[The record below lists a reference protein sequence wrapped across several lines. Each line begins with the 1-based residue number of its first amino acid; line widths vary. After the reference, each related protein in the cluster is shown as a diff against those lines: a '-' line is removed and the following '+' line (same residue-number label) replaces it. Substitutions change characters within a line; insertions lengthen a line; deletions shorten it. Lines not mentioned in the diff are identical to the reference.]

1 MKSILENI
9 INDIR
14 YDDLGLWK
22 SPGNISYFSED
33 ITLFEYQKKAI
44 ENITKVLYLYYKN
57 NEGTPKSSL
66 FKKYK
71 EYRLDARSLSG
82 DDFVT
87 KHKKRNGLINKRF
100 SFFAN
105 HFQVI
110 KDLNEE
116 YISDE
121 NFINRAAFWMAT
133 GSGKS
138 IVLIKV
144 IELLDYLQRSSLIPK
159 KEIMLLLPRADL
171 ITQFQGEITKFNR
184 GREKK
189 IDLVNLKDYE
199 NDKYQLPLSNNIKV
213 YYYRSDLLR
222 DETTKEYID
231 YRNYENNGNWYIF
244 LDEAHRGEK
253 GDSLVQ
259 DYITVLCKNGFL
271 FNFSATFTED
281 IDYKTSCCNFNLEK
295 FILAGYGK
303 NLYLSKSYFQ
313 FTRDKDD
320 FSQEQKQLQVLKSL
334 IIFSLVKKSKTE
346 DTYHNPMLM
355 TLVNSVN
362 IEDSDLLMFFLQL
375 GKIAGGGISKRLF
388 SKAKKE
394 LLDEFNENP
403 SYVFGDEIL
412 KINCELIKKINER
425 DILKQV
431 FNTNNPGKITLLEGE
446 AGKEIVL
453 LIETSERPFALI
465 KVGDAKKFQ
474 REKLSADYE
483 YTPSFDKKNIFDGIN
498 KNPNINLLLGSRSF
512 YEGWDSNRPN
522 VINMINI
529 GKKDAKKFVLQGIGR
544 GIRIEP
550 YTGKRQRLDLDDDDK
565 NILLET
571 LFVFATDKSAVKAII
586 DTVEEQEDKNVNII
600 DMFEDVEKPF
610 DILIP
615 QFEDIDNRKEIAKF
629 NIAREDLN
637 RFKNYLA
644 PFSYNTL
651 LIKTHAPQEYLDFV
665 LSEINNNTFF
675 QKNEETIYYDMDLLL
690 QKVIWHSKLYNKKVS
705 EIKYI
710 DDEIIHFK
718 HIKAINFSNEELE
731 SLKIKITRVK
741 EYQVMDKQE
750 IERQFRSKEITLDQA
765 TSLNNARAQ
774 ESFNDSDTDLEL
786 KIRKIAE
793 HYYMPL
799 IYSEKQKDKYIQH
812 IINVPG
818 ETKFIKNLED
828 YTSGKSFNCEWMFSK
843 IDDSLD
849 KIFIPYFYKK
859 DNTYRNFYPDF
870 IFWIKKNNEYKII
883 FVDPKGTEHTDYQ
896 YKVDGFEELF
906 LSNTKP
912 KVFKH
917 NDFDFNITFDLKL
930 IAKDINNVSGKYKDY
945 WLHEDDF
952 SFLDL

>member
-1 MKSILENI
+1 MRI
-9 INDIR
+9 I
-14 YDDLGLWK
+14 
-22 SPGNISYFSED
+22 
-33 ITLFEYQKKAI
+33 
-44 ENITKVLYLYYKN
+44 
-57 NEGTPKSSL
+57 
-66 FKKYK
+66 
-71 EYRLDARSLSG
+71 
-82 DDFVT
+82 
-87 KHKKRNGLINKRF
+87 
-100 SFFAN
+100 
-105 HFQVI
+105 FQVI
-110 KDLNEE
+110 NDLNEE
-116 YISDE
+116 YILGE

-144 IELLDYLQRSSLIPK
+144 IELLDYLQRLNLIPN

-171 ITQFQGEITKFNR
+171 IRQFKREVALFNG
-184 GREKK
+184 GRERQ
-189 IDLVNLKDYE
+189 IELINLKDYE
-199 NDKYQLPLSNNIKV
+199 DDKYRLSLGNNIKV

-222 DETTKEYID
+222 AERTKEYID
-231 YRNYENNGNWYIF
+231 YKNYENNGNWYIF

-253 GDSLVQ
+253 ENSLVQ
-259 DYITVLCKNGFL
+259 DYISILCKNGFL
-271 FNFSATFTED
+271 FNFSATFTES
-281 IDYKTSCCNFNLEK
+281 IDYKTSCYNFNLEK

-334 IIFSLVKKSKTE
+334 IIFSLVKKSYTGI
-346 DTYHNPMLM
+346 TYHNPMLI

-362 IEDSDLLMFFLQL
+362 IENSDLLMFFLQL
-375 GKIAGGGISKRLF
+375 GKIAQGNINKKLF
-388 SKAKKE
+388 NKAKQE
-394 LLDEFNENP
+394 LLDEFNESP
-403 SYVFGDEIL
+403 SYVFGDEVL
-412 KINCELIKKINER
+412 KINCELIKKTSEK
-425 DILKQV
+425 DILQQI
-431 FNTNNPGKITLLEGE
+431 FNTNTPGKITLLEGE

-453 LIETSERPFALI
+453 RIETSESPFALI
-465 KVGDAKKFQ
+465 KIGDAKKFQ
-474 REKLSADYE
+474 RERLSADYE
-483 YTPSFDKKNIFDGIN
+483 YASSFDKKNIFEGIN
-498 KNPNINLLLGSRSF
+498 ENPNINLLLGSRSF

-522 VINMINI
+522 IVNMINI

-550 YTGKRQRLDLDDDDK
+550 YTGKRQRLDLGDDDK

-586 DTVEEQEDKNVNII
+586 DTVEEQEDKNVAII
-600 DMFEDVEKPF
+600 DIFEEIEKPF

-615 QFEDIDNRKEIAKF
+615 QFKEIDNRKKIAKF
-629 NIAREDLN
+629 NIAQEDLN
-637 RFKNYLA
+637 RFKNYIA
-644 PFSYNTL
+644 SFSYNTL
-651 LIKTHAPQEYLDFV
+651 LIKTHAPKEYLDFL
-665 LSEINNNTFF
+665 LSEIKNDTFF
-675 QKNEETIYYDMDLLL
+675 QKNEETVYYDMDLLL
-690 QKVIWHSKLYNKKVS
+690 HKVIWHSKLKNNKVS
-705 EIKYI
+705 EIKHI

-731 SLKIKITRVK
+731 SLKTKITSVK

-818 ETKFIKNLED
+818 ETKFTRNLED
-828 YTSGKSFNCEWMFSK
+828 YTSSKSFKCEWMFSK

-906 LSNTKP
+906 LSNRKP

-930 IAKDINNVSGKYKDY
+930 IAEDINNVSGKYMDY

>member
-9 INDIR
+9 INDIL
-14 YDDLGLWK
+14 YDDLGVWK

-57 NEGTPKSSL
+57 NEGKPKPSL

-71 EYRLDARSLSG
+71 KYGLDARALSG

-100 SFFAN
+100 SFFVN
-105 HFQVI
+105 HFQAI
-110 KDLNEE
+110 KDPNEE

-144 IELLDYLQRSSLIPK
+144 IELLNYMQCSNLIPK
-159 KEIMLLLPRADL
+159 KDIMLLLPRTDL
-171 ITQFQGEITKFNR
+171 ISQFKGEVAKFNR
-184 GREKK
+184 GRERQ
-189 IDLVNLKDYE
+189 IELVNLKDYE
-199 NDKYQLPLSNNIKV
+199 DDKYRLDLGNNIKV

-231 YRNYENNGNWYIF
+231 YKSYENNGNWYIF
-244 LDEAHRGEK
+244 LDEAHRGDK

-271 FNFSATFTED
+271 FNFSATFTES
-281 IDYKTSCCNFNLEK
+281 IDYKTSCYNFNLEK

-303 NLYLSKSYFQ
+303 NLYLSKSYFN
-313 FTRDKDD
+313 FTKDKDD
-320 FSQEQKQLQVLKSL
+320 FNQRDKQRQVLKSL

-346 DTYHNPMLM
+346 GTYHNPMLM

-362 IEDSDLLMFFLQL
+362 IKDSDLLMFFLQL
-375 GKIAGGGISKRLF
+375 GEIAGGRIDTKLF
-388 SKAKKE
+388 NKAKQE
-394 LLDEFNENP
+394 ILDEFSENP
-403 SYVFGDEIL
+403 SYVFGNESL
-412 KINCELIKKINER
+412 KIDCQLIKKINEK

-431 FNTNNPGKITLLEGE
+431 FNTNNPGRIALLQGE
-446 AGKEIVL
+446 VGKEIVL
-453 LIETSERPFALI
+453 QIEASDRPFALI
-465 KVGDAKKFQ
+465 KIGDATEFQ
-474 REKLSADYE
+474 KTNLSADYSYISGFE
-483 YTPSFDKKNIFDGIN
+483 KRKYFQDIN
-498 KNPNINLLLGSRSF
+498 KDPNINLLLGSRSF

-522 VINMINI
+522 IINMINI
-529 GKKDAKKFVLQGIGR
+529 GKSDAKKFVLQGIGR

-615 QFEDIDNRKEIAKF
+615 QFKDIDNRKEIAKF
-629 NIAREDLN
+629 NIAQEDLN

-644 PFSYNTL
+644 SFSYNTL
-651 LIKTHAPQEYLDFV
+651 LIKTHIPKEYLDFL
-665 LSEINNNTFF
+665 LSEIKNNTFF
-675 QKNEETIYYDMDLLL
+675 QKNEDVIYYDMDLLL
-690 QKVIWHSKLYNKKVS
+690 QKVIWHSNLKNKEVS
-705 EIKYI
+705 KMKHI

-718 HIKAINFSNEELE
+718 HIKAINFSNEELK
-731 SLKIKITRVK
+731 SLKTKITSVK
-741 EYQVMDKQE
+741 EYQVMEDKDILNKLNNQ
-750 IERQFRSKEITLDQA
+750 EITLEEA
-765 TSLNNARAQ
+765 AILKSAKSE
-774 ESFNDSDTDLEL
+774 ESFDDVV

-799 IYSEKQKDKYIQH
+799 IYSEKKKDKYLQH
-812 IINVPG
+812 IINVDS

-828 YTSGKSFNCEWMFSK
+828 YTKGKNFNCKWMFSK
-843 IDDSLD
+843 IDESLD
-849 KIFIPYFYKK
+849 NISIPYFYKK

-870 IFWIKKNNEYKII
+870 IFWIKKDNEYKII

-912 KVFKH
+912 KVFK
-917 NDFDFNITFDLKL
+917 NDDFEFNITFDLKL
-930 IAKDINNVSGKYKDY
+930 IAEDINNVSGKYMDY